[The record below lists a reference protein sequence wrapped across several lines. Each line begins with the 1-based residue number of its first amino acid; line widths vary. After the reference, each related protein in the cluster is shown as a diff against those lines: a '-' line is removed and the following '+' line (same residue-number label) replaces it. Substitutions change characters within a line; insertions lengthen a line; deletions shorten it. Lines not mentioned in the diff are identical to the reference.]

1 MGTSKEELKEKEEKA
16 SKIKRVQEEKLMRI
30 GKEMVF
36 FIYLALP
43 LGIGYG
49 IGLFF
54 WFTVIEFL
62 VSPPQCCSS

>member
-30 GKEMVF
+30 CKEMVF

-43 LGIGYG
+43 LGI
-49 IGLFF
+49 
-54 WFTVIEFL
+54 VDME
-62 VSPPQCCSS
+62 